1 MNIADSTTAFPVIVQ
16 RPAPRRKT
24 ANAGNQPRWGRQLR
38 QRFMQLKD
46 IFSGV
51 SLMSGSAA
59 AEPSAVTSP
68 TRVPFF
74 AVLGVIPAL
83 APVNTPRMLTITA
96 HFPLGCGPSSAT
108 ASVVDVGGTS
118 MLEVCFDQASP
129 DFAFSDIVVVPYTVE
144 LTYTPLEAGDLPVR
158 MITVDG
164 VTVGESVVMTR
175 NHRGD
180 NTRFDVTGKW
190 IDPSADENRLAL
202 VPDTSSSSA
211 VVGIWNFH
219 DHQGVC
225 RQYAIQSVHW
235 KQANVE
241 AEGAIFD
248 TTPSAM
254 TAPSPDLAS
263 PTSATASQLGLARI
277 TFHGL
282 NSARIFALGFGGNVL
297 FTSNL
302 VRTKY

>member
-1 MNIADSTTAFPVIVQ
+1 MNIADSSSVFPAIGQRPTRRRKSATGRQARWGSRLRQHFTNVKDILTGISLMTSSTTAE
-16 RPAPRRKT
+16 RT
-24 ANAGNQPRWGRQLR
+24 ET
-38 QRFMQLKD
+38 
-46 IFSGV
+46 
-51 SLMSGSAA
+51 GS
-59 AEPSAVTSP
+59 S

-74 AVLGVIPAL
+74 AVLSVMPAL
-83 APVNTPRMLTITA
+83 AHVNAPRLLTVTA
-96 HFPLGCGPSSAT
+96 HFPVGCGPSSAT
-108 ASVVDVGGTS
+108 ASVVSVGGTDV
-118 MLEVCFDQASP
+118 LEVRFDQSSP
-129 DFAFSDIVVVPYTVE
+129 DFAFSDLVLVPYTVE
-144 LTYTPLEAGDLPVR
+144 LTYTPSEAGDLLVR
-158 MITVDG
+158 MVTVDG

-175 NHRGD
+175 NHRGED
-180 NTRFDVTGKW
+180 TQFDVTGKW
-190 IDPSADENRLAL
+190 IDPSADKNRLAL
-202 VPDTSSSSA
+202 VPDAPSSSA

-248 TTPSAM
+248 TTPSVA

-263 PTSATASQLGLARI
+263 AASAAASQLGLARI

-302 VRTKY
+302 VRTAY